1 LAHHQ
6 YFWNNGKIIEI
17 SSAFFENNI
26 ISVKA
31 AKVVV
36 VGQSCS
42 PFTRNL
48 LETCHEGETN
58 YPIDLSKCTPI
69 SGKLGM

>member
-17 SSAFFENNI
+17 SSTFFEN
-26 ISVKA
+26 SR
-31 AKVVV
+31 VVML
-36 VGQSCS
+36 

-48 LETCHEGETN
+48 LELAMKGR
-58 YPIDLSKCTPI
+58 PITQ
-69 SGKLGM
+69 